1 MISNKE
7 KIIILKETKET
18 FREEPDCQ
26 GNSETSD
33 KKALVRIKD
42 ETRLTGYKTKHA
54 YCKTGDKKVIL
65 SSIH

>member
-1 MISNKE
+1 M
-7 KIIILKETKET
+7 ET

-26 GNSETSD
+26 GNSETND
-33 KKALVRIKD
+33 KKALFRIKD

-54 YCKTGDKKVIL
+54 YCKTDGIKDIL